1 MKKNSKTP
9 SESKKSKIVTKSEV
23 KQMINSSR
31 INLLK
36 YVDTELVLN
45 TFGNANPTQLYQ
57 GTLPTIGTGAT
68 YMNGT
73 SIDLESIDLIMQF
86 QDSAGFLSDS
96 YTIRVTIVQAC
107 GEGAVVLGDLYQV
120 SSNARGAVISPL
132 KYDTEGKLFKTLYD
146 DSFWVDTYNSQK
158 IIKQKLKPRVKRL
171 RYDTVGTAWSTGQTY
186 VNITAYS
193 ANTQT
198 DLNGIIWLRTWFYDV

>member
-1 MKKNSKTP
+1 MKKNSKTISK
-9 SESKKSKIVTKSEV
+9 SEKSKPVTKSEV
-23 KQMINSSR
+23 KQMIASSVA
-31 INLLK
+31 NLLK

-45 TFGNANPTQLYQ
+45 SFGNANPTQLYA

-73 SIDLESIDLIMQF
+73 SIDLESMDLTIQF
-86 QDSAGFLSDS
+86 QDSAGFLSDG

-120 SSNARGAVISPL
+120 SSNARASVASPL

-146 DSFWVDTYNSQK
+146 DCFWVDTYNSQK
-158 IIKQKLKPRVKRL
+158 IIKRKLKPRVKRL
-171 RYDTVGTAWSTGQTY
+171 RYDSVGTAWSTGQTY
-186 VNITAYS
+186 FNVVAYS
-193 ANTQT
+193 PNTQT
-198 DLNGIIWLRTWFYDV
+198 DLNGIIWARLWFRDV